1 MEKSKAA
8 QTSAVMIKLPDFK
21 VLLSVYVT
29 EKSKFAV
36 PSNEMHMFRKILT
49 KLEFL
54 IFWGKDQLTSKQ
66 FIFLSSVL
74 VGISSALAVIVL
86 KSFAHWVFSS
96 ATYINSILKL
106 SFMNSLLPIIGIL
119 LTVFVVKKVLGG
131 TIEKGTSQ
139 ILYAV
144 AKKAGIIPK
153 KQMYAQIITSSLTV
167 GLGGSAGLESP
178 IVITGAAFGSN
189 YAQKYKL
196 SYKERTLLIGCGVAA
211 GIAAA
216 FNAPIAGVLFA
227 IEVLLVDVSI
237 SAFTPIMI
245 AAATGALV
253 SAIALDESILL
264 TFKQQQTFNYHN
276 IPYYLLLGVFT
287 GFIAVF
293 YSRNFQKTENFFS
306 RLRLGPYKKAL
317 FGASLLAMIIFI
329 FPTLFGEG
337 YESIRVLSEKD
348 PGQLLEN
355 TLFSDFRNNA
365 WVLLLFIGITMFLK
379 AFATG
384 ITLGSGGNGGNF
396 APSLFLGSYTG
407 FFFSKFLNLT
417 GLTKLP
423 VSNFTMVG
431 MAGILSGLFH
441 APLTAIFLI
450 AEITGGYDL
459 MIPLMMVSSISF
471 AISKKFEKH
480 SLDVKSLAKKGH
492 VFTSNKD
499 TNILST
505 LDTEKIIQTDYI
517 TISPDENLEKLVEL
531 ISHSNQV
538 IFGVVNNED
547 ELLGTVYFND
557 IREIIFS
564 NFKVKYTPVRDIM
577 SKPEQVVSPT
587 DTMES
592 VMDKFEK
599 SKIPFLPV
607 LKNGKYYGFI
617 SKSVALE
624 AYREKLKSLTI
635 E

>member
-1 MEKSKAA
+1 M
-8 QTSAVMIKLPDFK
+8 FK
-21 VLLSVYVT
+21 KY
-29 EKSKFAV
+29 F
-36 PSNEMHMFRKILT
+36 N
-49 KLEFL
+49 KLEN
-54 IFWGKDQLTSKQ
+54 LTVFAQNKLTNKQ

-74 VGISSALAVIVL
+74 VGILSAFAVIVL
-86 KSFAHWVFSS
+86 KTFAHWVFQF
-96 ATYINSILKL
+96 ATYINGILKL
-106 SFMNSLLPIIGIL
+106 SFINSILPIIGIL
-119 LTVFVVKKVLGG
+119 LTVFVVKRVLGG

-144 AKKAGIIPK
+144 AKKASIIPR

-189 YAQKYKL
+189 YAQRFKLRYKD
-196 SYKERTLLIGCGVAA
+196 RTLLIGCGVAA

-253 SAIALDESILL
+253 SKIALDESILL
-264 TFKQQQTFNYHN
+264 SFNQQQSFDYHN
-276 IPYYLLLGVFT
+276 IAYYILLGIFT
-287 GFIAVF
+287 GLISVY
-293 YSRNFQKTENFFS
+293 YSRNFQRVEHFFT
-306 RLRLGPYKKAL
+306 RLRFKPYKKAL
-317 FGASLLAMIIFI
+317 FGASILALLIFI

-337 YESIRVLSEKD
+337 YESIKTLSESD

-355 TLFSDFRNNA
+355 TLFSGFRNNGWA
-365 WVLLLFIGITMFLK
+365 LLVFVGLTMMLK
-379 AFATG
+379 VFATG

-396 APSLFLGSYTG
+396 APSLFLGSYVG

-423 VSNFTMVG
+423 ISNFTMVG

-459 MIPLMMVSSISF
+459 MIPLMMVASISF
-471 AISKKFEKH
+471 AISKRFEKH
-480 SLDVKSLAKKGH
+480 SLDVKNLARKGQA
-492 VFTSNKD
+492 FTSNKD
-499 TNILST
+499 SNILST
-505 LDTEKIIQTDYI
+505 LDTNSIIQTDYL
-517 TISPDENLEKLVEL
+517 TVSPDENLEKLVDL

-538 IFGVVNNED
+538 IFAVVGTEKQLLGVVH
-547 ELLGTVYFND
+547 FND
-557 IREIIFS
+557 IREIIF
-564 NFKVKYTPVRDIM
+564 NPYRAKYTLINEVMIKTIDVIY
-577 SKPEQVVSPT
+577 PT
-587 DTMES
+587 DSMET
-592 VMDKFEK
+592 VMNKFEK
-599 SKIPFLPV
+599 TKVHFLPV
-607 LKNGKYYGFI
+607 LKDGKYYGFI
-617 SKSVALE
+617 SKSIALE
-624 AYREKLKSLTI
+624 AYRRKLKYMTI